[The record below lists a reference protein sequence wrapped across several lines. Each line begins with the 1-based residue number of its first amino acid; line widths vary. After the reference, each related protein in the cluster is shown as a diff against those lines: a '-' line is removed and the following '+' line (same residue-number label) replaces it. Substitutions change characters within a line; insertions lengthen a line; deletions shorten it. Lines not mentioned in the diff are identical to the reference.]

1 MLNIN
6 RNQGN
11 AIQNHNEIPPHALAI
26 IKKMVTI
33 NDTKI
38 TMLKLRYEEKRTLYT
53 VGRGVNLLGK
63 TGGSSK
69 NSN

>member
-26 IKKMVTI
+26 IKKMVAI
-33 NDTKI
+33 NTKI
-38 TMLKLRYEEKRTLYT
+38 TNAETKI
-53 VGRGVNLLGK
+53 
-63 TGGSSK
+63 
-69 NSN
+69 

>member
-11 AIQNHNEIPPHALAI
+11 AIQNHNEMPLHGLAI

-33 NDTKI
+33 NDTTNNKC
-38 TMLKLRYEEKRTLYT
+38 
-53 VGRGVNLLGK
+53 
-63 TGGSSK
+63 
-69 NSN
+69 

>member
-38 TMLKLRYEEKRTLYT
+38 TNAETKI
-53 VGRGVNLLGK
+53 
-63 TGGSSK
+63 
-69 NSN
+69 